1 MIKKLTKAQS
11 KKLLKAVDAAEECIG
26 VLRLLGKKKI
36 TDKDKEKF
44 QSCLSKILGVKPK
57 KKK

>member
-11 KKLLKAVDAAEECIG
+11 KMLLKAVDAAEECIG
-26 VLRLLGKKKI
+26 TLRLINKKKI

-44 QSCLSKILGVKPK
+44 QRCLSKLLGVHPK
-57 KKK
+57 KK